1 MSDKLSDVQARLD
14 SVQDLAAVVGAMRG
28 IAAARAREARARLD
42 GIRTCADTIAQ
53 AIGAALTLEQG
64 DSAGT
69 PDLARTNGGRIVI
82 VLCAEQGFVGAFN
95 EHLVAAAERQ
105 SGARATEYFFVGD
118 RGALIAKARGM
129 RIAWCAPMIAHAS
142 EMPGLGDRL
151 TDALYRRLARGG
163 VDQVTMLHATPQAT
177 EPIEI
182 VIKTLLPFDF
192 SRFAGGAQ
200 GQAPLTTLPLP
211 RLLARLAEEYVYTQ
225 LCEAVLLSFAAENE
239 ARLFAMTSAQHNVRA
254 KLAELTGQYRR
265 LRQEEITAEIIELS
279 AQGVAEPNKHER

>member
-1 MSDKLSDVQARLD
+1 MSDRLSDVQARLD

-42 GIRTCADTIAQ
+42 GIRTCAGTIAQ
-53 AIGAALTLEQG
+53 AIGAALALEQ
-64 DSAGT
+64 AGPAGAPRAT
-69 PDLARTNGGRIVI
+69 QTGGGRIVV

-95 EHLVAAAERQ
+95 EHLVGAAERQ
-105 SGARATEYFFVGD
+105 AGARPTEYFFVGD
-118 RGALIAKARGM
+118 RGALIARSRRM
-129 RIAWCAPMIAHAS
+129 RVGWCAPMIAHAS

-163 VDQVTMLHATPQAT
+163 MDEVTLLHATPQAV

-182 VIKTLLPFDF
+182 VSKTLLPFDF
-192 SRFAGGAQ
+192 SRFAGGVP

-254 KLAELTGQYRR
+254 KLAELTGEYRR

-279 AQGVAEPNKHER
+279 AQGVVEPGKREP